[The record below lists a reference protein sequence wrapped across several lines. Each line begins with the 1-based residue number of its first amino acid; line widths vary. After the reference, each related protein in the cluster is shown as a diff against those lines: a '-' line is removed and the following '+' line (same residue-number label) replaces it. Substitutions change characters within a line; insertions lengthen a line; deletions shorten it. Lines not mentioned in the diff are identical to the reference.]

1 MNTTNEMIIIQALS
15 NLNARQC
22 PACCALCTN
31 EKCRSCN
38 LSDARKKTHT
48 GICTGCQ
55 HLAIPTS
62 LYWGKWCRFCA
73 EKLFKATEL
82 NKYTTPPKEAKT
94 PQTPKLKPVYRPLS
108 IPTFSPLPKC
118 AFESEKKAEI
128 VSDIQVRFNVF
139 GEKEFFNPT
148 EEKVVSPNVSTQVV
162 LTPPKAPS
170 EKHNYNLASPISY
183 AQKQLSLSPCSV
195 AVEPSCNEDESY
207 LLEFT
212 TPPKP
217 NYKLSSPI
225 SYAQKSPSPKE
236 PSLTDE
242 EHSPKEHS
250 PQTPSPKEPSPK
262 EVRTVEDDCER
273 LLLKISSPKKDKP
286 TLINQARLSLG
297 FQPRTKCKTCQTTW
311 NCKPTLECQTCK
323 RGFHSC
329 FVQSTTHQR
338 CQGCLHVLRKTTP
351 TGSHMCGFCS
361 NVYDSFYREGVCNE
375 NVPLATEMKKS
386 HWYVEGVDRMRPD
399 IYEYYRSPVKKG
411 ISLEHESEDEFRVA
425 RKPQRQTMILV
436 D

>member
-1 MNTTNEMIIIQALS
+1 
-15 NLNARQC
+15 
-22 PACCALCTN
+22 
-31 EKCRSCN
+31 
-38 LSDARKKTHT
+38 
-48 GICTGCQ
+48 
-55 HLAIPTS
+55 
-62 LYWGKWCRFCA
+62 
-73 EKLFKATEL
+73 L

-94 PQTPKLKPVYRPLS
+94 PQTPKLKPVYGSLS

-118 AFESEKKAEI
+118 AVESEKKAEI
-128 VSDIQVRFNVF
+128 QSLRSELDEVELEEKQLNVRLNVF
-139 GEKEFFNPT
+139 GEKEFFNPN
-148 EEKVVSPNVSTQVV
+148 EEKVLSPNTEFPGVVATQVV
-162 LTPPKAPS
+162 LTPEKVLSPNEAPS
-170 EKHNYNLASPISY
+170 EKHNYSLASPVSY

-195 AVEPSCNEDESY
+195 AVEPS
-207 LLEFT
+207 
-212 TPPKP
+212 
-217 NYKLSSPI
+217 SS
-225 SYAQKSPSPKE
+225 KE
-236 PSLTDE
+236 E
-242 EHSPKEHS
+242 K
-250 PQTPSPKEPSPK
+250 
-262 EVRTVEDDCER
+262 VRTVEDDCER
-273 LLLKISSPKKDKP
+273 LFALLLKISSPKKDKP

-323 RGFHSC
+323 RGFRSW
-329 FVQSTTHQR
+329 FVQNTTHQR

-411 ISLEHESEDEFRVA
+411 ISLEHENEDESEDEFRVA